1 MFIFNLYYSE
11 PFTINQIHQHLKI
24 LKKQIPFALILLRLF
39 LGLLLLAF
47 YWFKIDYFK
56 YYAITFLVIGLLS
69 DIFDGI
75 IARKLNISTPSLRRW
90 DSSVDLIFFSCITL
104 GTYLSCPLFFRNNAT
119 LIFVLLGLEA
129 LTYVVSFTKFKKE
142 IATHSIGA
150 KLWTLFLFTLLIELL
165 LHCQSTFLFQ
175 VTIWLGVITRL
186 EIIAIILILKNW
198 SNDIPTVYHAIQLR
212 KGKTIRKNKLFNG

>member
-1 MFIFNLYYSE
+1 M
-11 PFTINQIHQHLKI
+11 
-24 LKKQIPFALILLRLF
+24 
-39 LGLLLLAF
+39 
-47 YWFKIDYFK
+47 
-56 YYAITFLVIGLLS
+56 
-69 DIFDGI
+69 
-75 IARKLNISTPSLRRW
+75 
-90 DSSVDLIFFSCITL
+90 
-104 GTYLSCPLFFRNNAT
+104 
-119 LIFVLLGLEA
+119 
-129 LTYVVSFTKFKKE
+129 VSFAKFKKE

>member
-1 MFIFNLYYSE
+1 
-11 PFTINQIHQHLKI
+11 

-104 GTYLSCPLFFRNNAT
+104 GTYLSCPLFFRDNAT

-129 LTYVVSFTKFKKE
+129 LTYVVSFAKFKKE

-198 SNDIPTVYHAIQLR
+198 SNDIPTIYHAIQLR